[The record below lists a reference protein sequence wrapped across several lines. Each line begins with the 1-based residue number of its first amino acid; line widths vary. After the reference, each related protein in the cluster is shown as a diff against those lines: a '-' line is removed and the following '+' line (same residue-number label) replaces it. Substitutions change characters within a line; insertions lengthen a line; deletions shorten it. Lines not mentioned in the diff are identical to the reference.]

1 MELSKNWKSFIIG
14 GIGLIIVGIYMMYL
28 YFILESGGRGMF
40 NLSIGDFGII
50 FFTLGIILLILGVIL
65 KISLKKIE

>member
-1 MELSKNWKSFIIG
+1 MELSKKWKSFLIG

-28 YFILESGGRGMF
+28 YFILKSGGSGMF

-50 FFTLGIILLILGVIL
+50 FFTLGIILSISGVIL
-65 KISLKKIE
+65 KIR